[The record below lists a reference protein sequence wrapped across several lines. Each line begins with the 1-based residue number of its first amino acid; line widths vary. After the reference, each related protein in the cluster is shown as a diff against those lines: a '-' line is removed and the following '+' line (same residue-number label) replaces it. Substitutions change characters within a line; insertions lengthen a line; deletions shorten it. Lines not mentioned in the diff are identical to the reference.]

1 MAPASGAC
9 YAGAMIHVQ
18 VTSDQAPQAL
28 AELIASTLG
37 EETLDPKLAIEASMI
52 RDHQRQAER
61 DRPSL
66 QEIDT
71 VDFTKLDADNDWT
84 DL

>member
-1 MAPASGAC
+1 MALASGAC
-9 YAGAMIHVQ
+9 YPGAMIHVQ

-28 AELIASTLG
+28 ADLIASTLG

-52 RDHQRQAER
+52 RDHQQQAER
-61 DRPSL
+61 ERPSL

>member
-1 MAPASGAC
+1 MALGSGAC
-9 YAGAMIHVQ
+9 YPGAMIHVQ

-28 AELIASTLG
+28 ADLIASTQG
-37 EETLDPKLAIEASMI
+37 EDSLDPKLAIEASMI
-52 RDHQRQAER
+52 RDHQAQAER
-61 DRPSL
+61 ERPSL

-71 VDFTKLDADNDWT
+71 VDFAKLDIDNDWT

>member
-1 MAPASGAC
+1 MALASGAC
-9 YAGAMIHVQ
+9 YPGAMTHVQ

-28 AELIASTLG
+28 ADLIASTLG